1 MYGTEIRFIVCHI
14 KVEFVLINLHFIY
27 LQHGGD
33 ECLLNTIEACTI
45 IIYPDVVRPPIS

>member
-14 KVEFVLINLHFIY
+14 KVELFELIFILLY
-27 LQHGGD
+27 LQHGSD